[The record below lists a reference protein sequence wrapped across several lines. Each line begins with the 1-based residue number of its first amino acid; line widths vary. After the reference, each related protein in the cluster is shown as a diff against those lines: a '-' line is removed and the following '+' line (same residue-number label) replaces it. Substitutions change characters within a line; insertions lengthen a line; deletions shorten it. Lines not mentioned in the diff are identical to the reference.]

1 MKNTWDG
8 INSRLDIAEE
18 KFSELKNSDCKL
30 YKMKYTEKRKRKKM
44 GSASVSFKWPDI
56 YVLTESK
63 TREER
68 KEKKKAIRR
77 ND

>member
-1 MKNTWDG
+1 MD
-8 INSRLDIAEE
+8 
-18 KFSELKNSDCKL
+18 
-30 YKMKYTEKRKRKKM
+30 
-44 GSASVSFKWPDI
+44 SASVSFKWPDI

-63 TREER
+63 TRQER